1 MDRENLIKGLNDKIK
16 SARALKKCFPKD
28 AILGIY
34 IKDIKNIINVIKS
47 GGNALD
53 VQNVCRWNYSA
64 YFKIKKPIGM
74 SLKEYSDINGN
85 RIDIFLGVIPMSLQL
100 SNDGINYTNVII

>member
-1 MDRENLIKGLNDKIK
+1 MKKEELIKGLNDKIK

-34 IKDIKNIINVIKS
+34 IKDIKNIINVIES

-64 YFKIKKPIGM
+64 YFKIKKPVGM
-74 SLKEYSDINGN
+74 SLKEYSEINEN
-85 RIDIFLGVIPMSLQL
+85 KIDIFLELVPTSFQL
-100 SNDGINYTNVII
+100 SNDGIKYTNVII